1 MKEITKRNCCRWSRR
16 FLSYGCILIPRPQ
29 RHSLGDVA
37 GRKDFLGVDWVFK
50 QSCLC
55 LSLLLAIFPAV
66 ISYQGWYWLP
76 ATAKLWIKAMAVR
89 KAPGRLFSVFMWPHR
104 GHIGVQN
111 NSEKS
116 LLGIWF
122 YYYAKLERHFAIVLY
137 TNKAVSSREWK
148 PRITLWVLH
157 DNVSKKW
164 TTSATYRGLIYTSLK
179 PSISVD
185 PSELFQ
191 YYVRVR
197 FHSCQLLQM
206 MQIGPVSYTHLTLPT
221 KLEV

>member
-148 PRITLWVLH
+148 PRIGTKYDYQTDTKSTCVACGY
-157 DNVSKKW
+157 DCV
-164 TTSATYRGLIYTSLK
+164 TSENL
-179 PSISVD
+179 
-185 PSELFQ
+185 
-191 YYVRVR
+191 
-197 FHSCQLLQM
+197 
-206 MQIGPVSYTHLTLPT
+206 T
-221 KLEV
+221 KLTGFFLLKLDKNHP